1 MLPKAGKTLLLL
13 GRPNVGKSLL
23 FNRLTRTRDALVA
36 DEEGV
41 TRDWQ
46 SGTLAPASAGR
57 NPTDSVEHEEKS
69 ERPCGLAPQILDCG
83 GVPDVIGYRVKAGVI
98 EPSAQ
103 AAAIDSSA
111 EAEATELSTQV
122 DATESSAEAEAAEPD
137 TQVDTAESSAETE
150 ADKISTK
157 ADFIKN
163 SGKADI
169 AEPSAKAYPEKDT
182 ETVEDLAGRVGGMV
196 LQMTVDAD
204 LVMFLTDGSGTLTA
218 LDMEIAKFLRQN
230 RSGPVWHVINKTDE
244 QNPAVYL
251 AEHSTIGLGQPVE
264 VSARTGHGLSALRD
278 KLWQDFSEPQ
288 DEAASED
295 DDPEAEEDEGRVL
308 LLGRPNAGKSTL
320 FNRLLGEERA
330 VVSDLPGTTRDV
342 VEMAVSLGN
351 TSTKVRL
358 LDSAGVARRFR
369 RTTGASRLAS
379 NKSVRTLPK
388 AQLAVV
394 ILDASAGVVEQD
406 VRLIG
411 EAVRCAR
418 GTLIVLNKADLLDS
432 KEKAAISSEL
442 SRRVSFGEH
451 LPRLFLSALKAHGI
465 GALIKSIEQGI
476 QEVTD
481 ELGTAWLNRLLQE
494 AIQKHPPPSMGRY
507 RAKLRYA
514 HAVSLNPPR
523 IVIYGSRCDN
533 LPEHYRRYMEGA
545 FRKALGMRVTRVQV
559 EWSTTPNP
567 YAENASKSS
576 GRSSRRSAPNRS
588 SERRSA
594 NRSADRPSGRP
605 FYNKE
610 KSEGGDRPAANRSYG
625 HPSGDRP
632 ANGAERAERLGKGRS
647 AANSSFGRSS
657 AGRSSGGRP
666 FGDRSFGDHPSGG
679 RSSGGRPSGRSFSDK
694 EGADRGRPSGSRPSG
709 RPFYNK
715 ERSEQGGRPA
725 TNHFSGRASDR
736 SSDRPANRSSDR
748 PAYGAERLEKGR
760 PSANRSFGRSS
771 AGRSSG
777 GRPFGDRSFGD
788 HPSGSRSSG
797 GRSSGRSFSDKE
809 GAERGRS
816 SANHS
821 SGSRPSGR
829 PFYNKDRSEQGGRPA
844 ANHFSGRASDRSSG
858 RPANRSSDRPANG
871 AERLEKGRPSA
882 NRSFGR
888 PSGGR
893 SSGGRPFGDRSF
905 GDHPS
910 GSRSSGGRS
919 SGRSFSDKEGAE
931 RGRSSANH
939 SSGSRPSG
947 RPFYNKDR
955 SEQGGR
961 PSGRSFSD
969 KGGADRDRP
978 SGRPSGGRS
987 SGRPFY
993 SKERS
998 ERGGRP
1004 ANHSSSRSSDRPAYG
1019 TGRAEKGRSSSSG
1032 RSATRGRRG

>member
-69 ERPCGLAPQILDCG
+69 ERFSGLAPQILDCG

-98 EPSAQ
+98 EPSTQ
-103 AAAIDSSA
+103 ADITELSAETDATEPSVQAEAAEASA
-111 EAEATELSTQV
+111 EADATKPSAQVEATELR
-122 DATESSAEAEAAEPD
+122 
-137 TQVDTAESSAETE
+137 
-150 ADKISTK
+150 TK

-288 DEAASED
+288 DEATVE
-295 DDPEAEEDEGRVL
+295 DDPEAEDDEGRVL

-342 VEMAVSLGN
+342 VEMAVSLGK

-442 SRRVSFGEH
+442 SRRVSFGHH

-494 AIQKHPPPSMGRY
+494 AIQSHPPPSMGRY

-567 YAENASKSS
+567 YAESASKSS

-588 SERRSA
+588 SGGRSSGRPGA

-858 RPANRSSDRPANG
+858 RSTNYSSDRPAYG
-871 AERLEKGRPSA
+871 TERLEKGRPSA

-888 PSGGR
+888 SSAGR

-905 GDHPS
+905 GGHPS
-910 GSRSSGGRS
+910 GGHP
-919 SGRSFSDKEGAE
+919 SGRSFSDKEGRD

-939 SSGSRPSG
+939 ST
-947 RPFYNKDR
+947 
-955 SEQGGR
+955 
-961 PSGRSFSD
+961 
-969 KGGADRDRP
+969 
-978 SGRPSGGRS
+978 GRPSGGRS

-1004 ANHSSSRSSDRPAYG
+1004 ANHSSSRSFGRSSDRPAYG
-1019 TGRAEKGRSSSSG
+1019 TERAEKGRSSSSG